1 VTTPLELLCYPFAN
15 FDMNRQTARA
25 ARAYKQALGDATCQ
39 RDDGMKLPMSPE
51 LSSAPTTYQAG
62 FSMKEAPFIVPA
74 LLPVCCVC
82 GLIRDERGASL
93 GLAPWLTPQIYRDT
107 HGIEP
112 NDSSLTHTYVR
123 PVSSRSGKQARSAP
137 HRSENPYDTTQHIQ
151 SGTGSSERLASQG
164 IGST

>member
-1 VTTPLELLCYPFAN
+1 MTTPLELLCYPFAN

-93 GLAPWLTPQIYRDT
+93 EFASWLTPQIYRDT

-112 NDSSLTHTYVR
+112 NDSSLTHTYCPTCLKQVR
-123 PVSSRSGKQARSAP
+123 ETGAQCAP
-137 HRSENPYDTTQHIQ
+137 Q
-151 SGTGSSERLASQG
+151 
-164 IGST
+164 IGESL